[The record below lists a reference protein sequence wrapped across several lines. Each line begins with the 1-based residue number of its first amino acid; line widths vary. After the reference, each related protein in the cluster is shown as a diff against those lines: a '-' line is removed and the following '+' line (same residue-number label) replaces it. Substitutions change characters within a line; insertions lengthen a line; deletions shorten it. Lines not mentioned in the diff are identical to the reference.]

1 MLIQEIIR
9 KKRDKQTL
17 SPEEIQFYIKGVTDG
32 SISEGQIA
40 AMCMAIY
47 FNDLNLDERTAL
59 TLAMRDSGDSLNW
72 DKYNLN
78 APTLDKH
85 STGGVGDVVSLM
97 LAPMLAACVGGD
109 LGDALRQLA
118 REFVSGHKRTI
129 AHFHVHHQAG

>member
-9 KKRDKQTL
+9 KKRDKQVL
-17 SPEEIQFYIKGVTDG
+17 SKEEIQFYIQGVTDG

-72 DKYNLN
+72 DK
-78 APTLDKH
+78 DRK
-85 STGGVGDVVSLM
+85 SVV
-97 LAPMLAACVGGD
+97 
-109 LGDALRQLA
+109 
-118 REFVSGHKRTI
+118 
-129 AHFHVHHQAG
+129 

>member
-9 KKRDKQTL
+9 KKRDKQVL
-17 SPEEIQFYIKGVTDG
+17 SKEEIQFYIKGVTDG

-72 DKYNLN
+72 DK
-78 APTLDKH
+78 
-85 STGGVGDVVSLM
+85 
-97 LAPMLAACVGGD
+97 
-109 LGDALRQLA
+109 
-118 REFVSGHKRTI
+118 
-129 AHFHVHHQAG
+129 

>member
-72 DKYNLN
+72 PPRWTNI
-78 APTLDKH
+78 PQ
-85 STGGVGDVVSLM
+85 
-97 LAPMLAACVGGD
+97 AAWAMWC
-109 LGDALRQLA
+109 R
-118 REFVSGHKRTI
+118 
-129 AHFHVHHQAG
+129 

>member
-85 STGGVGDVVSLM
+85 STGGVGRCGVAD
-97 LAPMLAACVGGD
+97 AGAHAGGLWRLCAHD
-109 LGDALRQLA
+109 CRARLGTHRRHIRQT
-118 REFVSGHKRTI
+118 GK
-129 AHFHVHHQAG
+129 HQGL

>member
-72 DKYNLN
+72 DKYHLN

-85 STGGVGDVVSLM
+85 STGGVGDCGVADAGAHAGFVRRLC
-97 LAPMLAACVGGD
+97 ADDCRAG
-109 LGDALRQLA
+109 LG
-118 REFVSGHKRTI
+118 
-129 AHFHVHHQAG
+129 AHGRHAGQIGKHQRL